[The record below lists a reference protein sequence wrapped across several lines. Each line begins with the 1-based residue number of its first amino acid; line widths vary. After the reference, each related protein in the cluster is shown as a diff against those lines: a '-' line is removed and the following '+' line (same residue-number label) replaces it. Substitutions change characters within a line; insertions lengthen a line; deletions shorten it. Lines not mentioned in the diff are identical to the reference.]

1 MFSTKQTAEKLG
13 VCEKTIFF
21 WIKQGKIKAIKIGR
35 NYKISE
41 EEIEYIKQNGTRE

>member
-21 WIKQGKIKAIKIGR
+21 WIKQGKIKATRLGR
-35 NYKISE
+35 CWKISK